1 MPIAYTF
8 TSFDGRVLI
17 EKWTSVLGSFELL
30 LNSVIGDGVRQIDL
44 HGAWPG
50 GNSAVDVQ
58 AGKSY

>member
-1 MPIAYTF
+1 M
-8 TSFDGRVLI
+8 LI